1 MLWVYGCPSS
11 ITQSGFIEVF
21 MRIFLW
27 RSACNILVTLS
38 LLGLTGASDPISGQ
52 DRELKIGIVQRF
64 ASVKTDKLELKAT
77 RDDYLRLKW
86 QTNDGQ
92 KTVISTAN
100 TVELIPI
107 METLRQPQVWE
118 VLVLGDYRT
127 FEAAEDSA
135 KNWRSQGLE
144 VEIAQPERWQVWAK
158 RDVYTTPLL
167 RRLLLTSI
175 HRSGQKI
182 PYLNTQVIKQVARVT
197 WEVNGRQYTSSYLEI
212 TSRKG
217 KIWINNT
224 QKPGNKKLFPGSLY
238 LQPNAYGSYS
248 LVNLVGLETYLRGVL
263 PYEIGT
269 KAPEAAL
276 EAQAIIAR
284 TYALRNI
291 HRFAVDNYQLCADT
305 HCQVYDGLNGA
316 SKKTDQAIASTRGQ
330 VLTYNNELVDALY
343 SSTTGGVTAYF
354 SDVWNGEDRPYL
366 RPVVDA
372 PKNIWNISEK
382 SLADEENFRQF
393 IGLEQGFNESKWDV
407 FRWYRETNLED
418 ITKDLQKF
426 LKAKNS
432 QYANFKTIE
441 AMSITQRSHS
451 GRILSLAVKT
461 DIGVLNLHK
470 DEVRSAFAAPVSTL
484 FYLQPINKGKS
495 QVWGYAFIGGGL
507 GHGVGLSQT
516 GSQNLAQLGWSSAK
530 ILTFYYPG
538 TKIEIFRR

>member
-1 MLWVYGCPSS
+1 
-11 ITQSGFIEVF
+11 
-21 MRIFLW
+21 
-27 RSACNILVTLS
+27 
-38 LLGLTGASDPISGQ
+38 
-52 DRELKIGIVQRF
+52 
-64 ASVKTDKLELKAT
+64 
-77 RDDYLRLKW
+77 
-86 QTNDGQ
+86 
-92 KTVISTAN
+92 
-100 TVELIPI
+100 
-107 METLRQPQVWE
+107 
-118 VLVLGDYRT
+118 
-127 FEAAEDSA
+127 
-135 KNWRSQGLE
+135 
-144 VEIAQPERWQVWAK
+144 
-158 RDVYTTPLL
+158 
-167 RRLLLTSI
+167 
-175 HRSGQKI
+175 
-182 PYLNTQVIKQVARVT
+182 
-197 WEVNGRQYTSSYLEI
+197 
-212 TSRKG
+212 
-217 KIWINNT
+217 
-224 QKPGNKKLFPGSLY
+224 LY

-248 LVNLVGLETYLRGVL
+248 LVNLVGLETYLRGVV

-291 HRFAVDNYQLCADT
+291 HRFDVDNYQLCADT

-316 SKKTDQAIASTRGQ
+316 TKKTDQAIASTRGQ

-461 DIGVLNLHK
+461 DIGVLSLHK

-516 GSQNLAQLGWSSAK
+516 GSQNLAQLGWSSTK

-538 TKIEIFRR
+538 TKIEILPR

>member
-1 MLWVYGCPSS
+1 
-11 ITQSGFIEVF
+11 
-21 MRIFLW
+21 MRIFFW

-38 LLGLTGASDPISGQ
+38 LLGLTGASDPISSQ

-64 ASVKTDKLELKAT
+64 ASVKTDKLNLKAT
-77 RDDYLRLKW
+77 SGDDLTLKW

-127 FEAAEDSA
+127 FETAEDSA
-135 KNWRSQGLE
+135 KKWRSQGLE

-158 RDVYTTPLL
+158 RDVYSTPLL
-167 RRLLLTSI
+167 RRLLLNSI
-175 HRSGQKI
+175 HTSGDKL

-217 KIWINNT
+217 KIWVNNNR
-224 QKPGNKKLFPGSLY
+224 KPGGKKLFPGNLY

-248 LVNLVGLETYLRGVL
+248 VVNLVGVETYLRGVL

-269 KAPEAAL
+269 KAPQASL

-284 TYALRNI
+284 TYALRNT
-291 HRFAVDNYQLCADT
+291 HRFVVDNYQLCADT
-305 HCQVYDGLNGA
+305 HCQVYDGLSGA
-316 SKKTDQAIASTRGQ
+316 SKKTDQAIASTRGK
-330 VLTYNNELVDALY
+330 VLTYKNELVDALY

-366 RPVVDA
+366 RPVVDG
-372 PKNIWNISEK
+372 PKDIWNLSQK

-393 IGLEQGFNESKWDV
+393 ISLEQGFNESKWDV
-407 FRWYRETNLED
+407 FRWRRETSLED

-432 QYANFKTIE
+432 QYANFNNIE
-441 AMSITQRSHS
+441 AMSITKRSPS
-451 GRILSLAVKT
+451 GRILALAVKT
-461 DIGVLNLHK
+461 DIGIFDLHK

-516 GSQNLAQLGWSSAK
+516 GSQNLAQLGWSSDK

>member
-1 MLWVYGCPSS
+1 MLRVYGCPSS

-21 MRIFLW
+21 MRIFFS
-27 RSACNILVTLS
+27 RSACNILVILS
-38 LLGLTGASDPISGQ
+38 LLGLTGASDPISSQ

-64 ASVKTDKLELKAT
+64 ASLKTDKLELEAT
-77 RDDYLRLKW
+77 SGDDLRLKW

-135 KNWRSQGLE
+135 KKWRSQGLK

-158 RDVYTTPLL
+158 RDVYSTPLL

-175 HRSGQKI
+175 HRSGQKT

-217 KIWINNT
+217 KIWVNNT

-248 LVNLVGLETYLRGVL
+248 LVNLVGVETYLRGVV

-284 TYALRNI
+284 TYSLRNI

-305 HCQVYDGLNGA
+305 HCQVYYGLNGA
-316 SKKTDQAIASTRGQ
+316 TKKTDQAIASTRGQ
-330 VLTYNNELVDALY
+330 VLTYKNELVDALY
-343 SSTTGGVTAYF
+343 SSNTGGVTAYF

-407 FRWYRETNLED
+407 FRWYRETSLED

-461 DIGVLNLHK
+461 DIGVLSLHK

-538 TKIEIFRR
+538 TKIEIFPR

>member
-1 MLWVYGCPSS
+1 MLRVYGCPSS

-21 MRIFLW
+21 MRIFFS
-27 RSACNILVTLS
+27 RSACNILVILS
-38 LLGLTGASDPISGQ
+38 LLGLTGASDPISSQ

-64 ASVKTDKLELKAT
+64 ASLKTDKLELEAT
-77 RDDYLRLKW
+77 SGDDLRLKW

-135 KNWRSQGLE
+135 KKWRSQGLK

-158 RDVYTTPLL
+158 RDVYSTPLL

-175 HRSGQKI
+175 HRSGQKT

-217 KIWINNT
+217 KIWVNNT

-248 LVNLVGLETYLRGVL
+248 LVNLVGVETYLRGVV

-316 SKKTDQAIASTRGQ
+316 SKRTDQAIVSTRGQ
-330 VLTYNNELVDALY
+330 VLTYKNELVDALY

-393 IGLEQGFNESKWDV
+393 IGLEQGLNESKWDV
-407 FRWYRETNLED
+407 FRWYRETSLED

-461 DIGVLNLHK
+461 DIGVLSLHK

-516 GSQNLAQLGWSSAK
+516 GSQNLAQLGWSSTK

-538 TKIEIFRR
+538 TKIEILPR

>member
-27 RSACNILVTLS
+27 RSACNILITLS
-38 LLGLTGASDPISGQ
+38 LLGLTGASDPISSQ

-64 ASVKTDKLELKAT
+64 ASLKTDKLELKAT
-77 RDDYLRLKW
+77 SGDDLRLKW
-86 QTNDGQ
+86 QTNNGQ
-92 KTVISTAN
+92 KTVVSTAK

-127 FEAAEDSA
+127 FETAEDSA
-135 KNWRSQGLE
+135 KKWRSQGLE

-158 RDVYTTPLL
+158 RDIYSTPLL

-197 WEVNGRQYTSSYLEI
+197 WEVSGRQYTSSYLEI

-217 KIWINNT
+217 KIWVSNNRN
-224 QKPGNKKLFPGSLY
+224 PSGKKLFPGSLY

-248 LVNLVGLETYLRGVL
+248 LVNLVGVETYLRGVV

-269 KAPEAAL
+269 KAPEPAL

-284 TYALRNI
+284 TYALRNL
-291 HRFAVDNYQLCADT
+291 HRFDVDNYQLCADT

-316 SKKTDQAIASTRGQ
+316 SKKNRSAIASTRGQ

>member
-1 MLWVYGCPSS
+1 MLRVYGCPSS

-21 MRIFLW
+21 MRIFFS
-27 RSACNILVTLS
+27 RSACNILVILS
-38 LLGLTGASDPISGQ
+38 LLGLTGASDPISSQ

-64 ASVKTDKLELKAT
+64 ASLKTDKLELEAT
-77 RDDYLRLKW
+77 SGDDLRLKW

-135 KNWRSQGLE
+135 KKWRSQGLK

-158 RDVYTTPLL
+158 RDVYSTPLL

-217 KIWINNT
+217 KIWVNNT

-248 LVNLVGLETYLRGVL
+248 LVNLVGVETYLRGVV

-316 SKKTDQAIASTRGQ
+316 SKRTDQAIASTRGQ
-330 VLTYNNELVDALY
+330 VLTYKNKLVDALY
-343 SSTTGGVTAYF
+343 SSNTGGVTAYF

-407 FRWYRETNLED
+407 FRWYRETSLED

-461 DIGVLNLHK
+461 DIGVLSLHK

-516 GSQNLAQLGWSSAK
+516 GSQNLAQLGWSSTK

-538 TKIEIFRR
+538 TKIEIFPR

>member
-1 MLWVYGCPSS
+1 MLRVYGCPSS

-21 MRIFLW
+21 MRIFFS
-27 RSACNILVTLS
+27 RSACNILVILS
-38 LLGLTGASDPISGQ
+38 LLGLTGASDPISSQ

-64 ASVKTDKLELKAT
+64 ASLKTDKLELEAT
-77 RDDYLRLKW
+77 SGDDLRLKW

-135 KNWRSQGLE
+135 KKWRSQGLK

-158 RDVYTTPLL
+158 RDVYSTPLL

-175 HRSGQKI
+175 HTSGQKI

-217 KIWINNT
+217 KIWVNNT

-248 LVNLVGLETYLRGVL
+248 LVNLVGVETYLRGVV

-284 TYALRNI
+284 TYSLRNI

-305 HCQVYDGLNGA
+305 HCQVYYGLNGA
-316 SKKTDQAIASTRGQ
+316 TKKTDQAIASTRGQ
-330 VLTYNNELVDALY
+330 VLTYKNKLVDALY
-343 SSTTGGVTAYF
+343 SSNTGGVTAYF

-407 FRWYRETNLED
+407 FRWYRETSLED

-461 DIGVLNLHK
+461 DIGVLSLHK

-516 GSQNLAQLGWSSAK
+516 GSQNLAQLGWSSTK

-538 TKIEIFRR
+538 TKIEILPR

>member
-1 MLWVYGCPSS
+1 MLRVYGCPSS

-21 MRIFLW
+21 MRIFFS
-27 RSACNILVTLS
+27 RSACNILVILS
-38 LLGLTGASDPISGQ
+38 LLGLTGASDPISSQ

-64 ASVKTDKLELKAT
+64 ASLKTDKLELEAT
-77 RDDYLRLKW
+77 SGDDLRLKW

-135 KNWRSQGLE
+135 KKWRSQGLK

-158 RDVYTTPLL
+158 RDVYSTPLL

-175 HRSGQKI
+175 HRSGQKT

-217 KIWINNT
+217 KIWVNNT

-248 LVNLVGLETYLRGVL
+248 LVNLVGVETYLRGVV

-305 HCQVYDGLNGA
+305 HCQVYYGLNGA
-316 SKKTDQAIASTRGQ
+316 TKKTDQAIASTRGQ
-330 VLTYNNELVDALY
+330 VLTYKNKLVDALY
-343 SSTTGGVTAYF
+343 SSNTGGVTAYF

-407 FRWYRETNLED
+407 FRWYRETSLED

-461 DIGVLNLHK
+461 DIGVLSLHK

-538 TKIEIFRR
+538 TKIEIFPR

>member
-1 MLWVYGCPSS
+1 MLRVYGCPSS

-21 MRIFLW
+21 MRIFFS
-27 RSACNILVTLS
+27 RSACNILVILS
-38 LLGLTGASDPISGQ
+38 LLGLTGASDPISSQ

-64 ASVKTDKLELKAT
+64 ASLKTDKLELEAT
-77 RDDYLRLKW
+77 SGDDLRLKW

-135 KNWRSQGLE
+135 KKWRSQGLK

-158 RDVYTTPLL
+158 RDVYSTPLL

-175 HRSGQKI
+175 HRSGQKT

-217 KIWINNT
+217 KIWVNNT

-248 LVNLVGLETYLRGVL
+248 LVNLVGVETYLRGVV

-316 SKKTDQAIASTRGQ
+316 SKRTDQAIVSTRGQ
-330 VLTYNNELVDALY
+330 VLTYKNELVDALY

-407 FRWYRETNLED
+407 FRWYRETSLED

-451 GRILSLAVKT
+451 GRILSLAIKT
-461 DIGVLNLHK
+461 DIGVLSLHK

-516 GSQNLAQLGWSSAK
+516 GSQNLAQLGWSSTK

-538 TKIEIFRR
+538 TKIEILPR

>member
-1 MLWVYGCPSS
+1 
-11 ITQSGFIEVF
+11 
-21 MRIFLW
+21 
-27 RSACNILVTLS
+27 
-38 LLGLTGASDPISGQ
+38 
-52 DRELKIGIVQRF
+52 
-64 ASVKTDKLELKAT
+64 
-77 RDDYLRLKW
+77 
-86 QTNDGQ
+86 
-92 KTVISTAN
+92 
-100 TVELIPI
+100 
-107 METLRQPQVWE
+107 
-118 VLVLGDYRT
+118 
-127 FEAAEDSA
+127 
-135 KNWRSQGLE
+135 
-144 VEIAQPERWQVWAK
+144 
-158 RDVYTTPLL
+158 
-167 RRLLLTSI
+167 
-175 HRSGQKI
+175 
-182 PYLNTQVIKQVARVT
+182 
-197 WEVNGRQYTSSYLEI
+197 
-212 TSRKG
+212 
-217 KIWINNT
+217 
-224 QKPGNKKLFPGSLY
+224 
-238 LQPNAYGSYS
+238 
-248 LVNLVGLETYLRGVL
+248 
-263 PYEIGT
+263 
-269 KAPEAAL
+269 
-276 EAQAIIAR
+276 
-284 TYALRNI
+284 
-291 HRFAVDNYQLCADT
+291 
-305 HCQVYDGLNGA
+305 
-316 SKKTDQAIASTRGQ
+316 
-330 VLTYNNELVDALY
+330 
-343 SSTTGGVTAYF
+343 GVTAYF

>member
-1 MLWVYGCPSS
+1 MLRVYGCPSS

-21 MRIFLW
+21 MRIFFS
-27 RSACNILVTLS
+27 RSACNILVILS
-38 LLGLTGASDPISGQ
+38 LLGLTGASDPISSQ

-64 ASVKTDKLELKAT
+64 ASLKTDKLELEAT
-77 RDDYLRLKW
+77 SGDDLRLKW

-135 KNWRSQGLE
+135 KKWRSQGLK

-158 RDVYTTPLL
+158 RDVYSTPLL

-182 PYLNTQVIKQVARVT
+182 PYLNTQVIKQVSRVT

-217 KIWINNT
+217 KIWVNNT

-248 LVNLVGLETYLRGVL
+248 LVNLVGVETYLRGVV

-284 TYALRNI
+284 TYSLRNI

-316 SKKTDQAIASTRGQ
+316 SKRTDQAIASTRGQ
-330 VLTYNNELVDALY
+330 VLTYKNKLVDALY
-343 SSTTGGVTAYF
+343 SSNTGGVTAYF

-407 FRWYRETNLED
+407 FRWYRETSLED

-461 DIGVLNLHK
+461 DIGVLSLHK

-538 TKIEIFRR
+538 TKIEIFPR

>member
-135 KNWRSQGLE
+135 KKWRSQGLK

-182 PYLNTQVIKQVARVT
+182 PYLNTQVIKQVSRVT

-217 KIWINNT
+217 KIWVNNT

-248 LVNLVGLETYLRGVL
+248 LVNLVGVETYLRGVV

-291 HRFAVDNYQLCADT
+291 HRFDVDNYQLCADT

-316 SKKTDQAIASTRGQ
+316 TKKTDQAIASTRGQ

>member
-1 MLWVYGCPSS
+1 MLRVYGCPSS

-21 MRIFLW
+21 MRIFFS

-38 LLGLTGASDPISGQ
+38 LLGLTGASDPISSQ
-52 DRELKIGIVQRF
+52 DRELKIAIVQRF
-64 ASVKTDKLELKAT
+64 ASLKTDKLELKAT
-77 RDDYLRLKW
+77 SGDDLRLKW
-86 QTNDGQ
+86 QTNNGQ
-92 KTVISTAN
+92 KTVVSTPN

-107 METLRQPQVWE
+107 METLTQPQVWE
-118 VLVLGDYRT
+118 VLVLGNYRT
-127 FEAAEDSA
+127 FETAEDSA
-135 KNWRSQGLE
+135 KKWRSQGLE

-158 RDVYTTPLL
+158 RDVYSTPLL

-182 PYLNTQVIKQVARVT
+182 PYLNTQVIKQVPRVT

-217 KIWINNT
+217 KIWVNNT

-248 LVNLVGLETYLRGVL
+248 LVNLVGVETYLRGVL

-316 SKKTDQAIASTRGQ
+316 TKKTDQAIASTRGQ
-330 VLTYNNELVDALY
+330 VLTYKNELVDALY

-426 LKAKNS
+426 FKAKNS

-441 AMSITQRSHS
+441 AMSITERSHS

-461 DIGVLNLHK
+461 DIGVLSLHK
-470 DEVRSAFAAPVSTL
+470 DEVRSAFAAPISTL

-538 TKIEIFRR
+538 TKIEIFPR

>member
-135 KNWRSQGLE
+135 KKWRSQGLK

-182 PYLNTQVIKQVARVT
+182 PYLNTQVIKQVSRVT

-217 KIWINNT
+217 KIWVNNT

-248 LVNLVGLETYLRGVL
+248 LVNLVGLETYLRGVV

-291 HRFAVDNYQLCADT
+291 HRFDVDNYQLCADT

-316 SKKTDQAIASTRGQ
+316 TKKTDQAIASTRGQ

>member
-27 RSACNILVTLS
+27 RSACNILITLS
-38 LLGLTGASDPISGQ
+38 LLGLTGASDPISSQ

-64 ASVKTDKLELKAT
+64 ASLKTDKLELKAT
-77 RDDYLRLKW
+77 SGDDLRLKW
-86 QTNDGQ
+86 QTNNGQ
-92 KTVISTAN
+92 KTVVSTAK

-127 FEAAEDSA
+127 FETAEDSA
-135 KNWRSQGLE
+135 KKWRSQGLE

-158 RDVYTTPLL
+158 RDIYSTPLL

-269 KAPEAAL
+269 KAPEPAL

-284 TYALRNI
+284 TYALRNL
-291 HRFAVDNYQLCADT
+291 HRFDVDNYQLCADT

-441 AMSITQRSHS
+441 SMSITQRSHS